1 MFRNDEPL
9 DACVCFFFFFFFFFF
24 FLFFVSAYKESFR
37 FFDRSGKGYITPDDF
52 RRALTQIQEGIP
64 PREDEV
70 ADLMREYDIN
80 GN

>member
-1 MFRNDEPL
+1 MDGGLKQVNIL
-9 DACVCFFFFFFFFFF
+9 SCICS
-24 FLFFVSAYKESFR
+24 SAYKESFR

-52 RRALTQIQEGIP
+52 RRALTQIQEGTP